1 MKGFLGNRCEYRH
14 EGDRF
19 KWSVSWSDG
28 LPLLEERK
36 KDGTVVSQSGLVKV
50 LDDRI

>member
-1 MKGFLGNRCEYRH
+1 MKRLLGNRCEYRH
-14 EGDRF
+14 AGDRF

-36 KDGTVVSQSGLVKV
+36 KVGNAVSQSGLVEV
-50 LDDRI
+50 SDDRL